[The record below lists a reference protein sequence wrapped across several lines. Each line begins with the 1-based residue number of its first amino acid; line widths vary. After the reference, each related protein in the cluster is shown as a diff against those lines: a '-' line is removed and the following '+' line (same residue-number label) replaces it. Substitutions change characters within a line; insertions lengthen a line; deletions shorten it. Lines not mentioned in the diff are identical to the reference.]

1 MVVATTPGNAKQKKR
16 LTSVPDGKH
25 TINRAVRRKEPLM
38 QSTTITAEHATL
50 WNPRGLQ
57 GTPWS
62 IDVLSQTHQ
71 ADDTAVLETKII
83 TLEGRSI
90 EYWQFRFQGCTA
102 LDLMPVGD
110 LNNERFTR
118 YEWSSPL
125 EARRPVV
132 LWEVKNSDWLP
143 KQGTLAIDA
152 SALHHFVVYDA
163 GRNRLWHIAAC
174 DCGARRIEPGD
185 ALESSEH
192 LLVAAST
199 QR

>member
-16 LTSVPDGKH
+16 LTRVPDGKH
-25 TINRAVRRKEPLM
+25 TTNRVPKRKEALM

-50 WNPRGLQ
+50 WNPKGLQ

-62 IDVLSQTHQ
+62 IDVLAQTHQ
-71 ADDTAVLETKII
+71 ADDTAVLKTKII
-83 TLEGRSI
+83 TLEERSI
-90 EYWQFRFQGCTA
+90 EYWQFHFQGCTA
-102 LDLMPVGD
+102 LDLMPVGG
-110 LNNERFTR
+110 LRNRRFTR

-132 LWEVKNSDWLP
+132 LWEVRDSDWLP
-143 KQGTLAIDA
+143 KQGTLTINA

-163 GRNRLWHIAAC
+163 GRNRLWQIAAC